1 MQLPYKRSP
10 AQTRQNVLPIDRL
23 PRYVRRLS
31 DVNII
36 AWMVQ
41 ATQLTIHQILTRPRL
56 ARERL
61 LIALKRERR
70 AERKRRIDLAT
81 WRLGGTGEEVMNAP
95 RASSGSRRSRV
106 LPAALLRARQARFR
120 TYR

>member
-61 LIALKRERR
+61 LTALKRERR
-70 AERKRRIDLAT
+70 AERKRRIEAA
-81 WRLGGTGEEVMNAP
+81 WGNR
-95 RASSGSRRSRV
+95 RRSDECTTSVEWLSTLACVARRFV
-106 LPAALLRARQARFR
+106 ACAAG
-120 TYR
+120 

>member
-81 WRLGGTGEEVMNAP
+81 WRRGGTGEEVMNAP